1 MRTKCLKLIQTVF
14 TVLIIWSVALP
25 TYSAKDPG
33 YITITGVVKDI
44 KSKKNLEYVSIS
56 VPGTGIGTISNADG
70 GFTIKVRDS
79 LNVKTIEVSHIG
91 YFNQRVPLLDQ
102 DMSNITIFLTRNENK
117 LKEVVVESTDPL
129 QLVEKA
135 IDKIGDNNSLMTNLL
150 TGFYRET
157 IQKRRS
163 YINISEA
170 VIDIYKTPYTQSDAG
185 DKVQVLKGRKLLSPK
200 PGDTLLVKFVGGPNL
215 STYLDI
221 VKNRDIMLDKA
232 SLHYYKY
239 KMENSV
245 MINERLHY
253 VISFEPQVVMPYAL
267 FYGNLYIDQET
278 LAFSR
283 AEFNLSMDDRNKVTQ
298 AILRKKPFRL
308 HFKPEEVA
316 YLVTYKQQNG
326 KSYLNYVR
334 NEVRFKCDYK
344 RRLFSTNYTIISEM
358 VVTDRQENNIAK
370 IPVREAFSDRY
381 SLSDKVSNFYDA
393 NFWEGYNIIEP
404 TESLESAV
412 NKLKKQQSN

>member
-44 KSKKNLEYVSIS
+44 KSKKTLEYVSIS

-91 YFNQRVPLLDQ
+91 YFNQRVPLSDQ

-185 DKVQVLKGRKLLSPK
+185 DR
-200 PGDTLLVKFVGGPNL
+200 
-215 STYLDI
+215 
-221 VKNRDIMLDKA
+221 
-232 SLHYYKY
+232 YK
-239 KMENSV
+239 
-245 MINERLHY
+245 
-253 VISFEPQVVMPYAL
+253 
-267 FYGNLYIDQET
+267 
-278 LAFSR
+278 
-283 AEFNLSMDDRNKVTQ
+283 
-298 AILRKKPFRL
+298 
-308 HFKPEEVA
+308 
-316 YLVTYKQQNG
+316 
-326 KSYLNYVR
+326 
-334 NEVRFKCDYK
+334 C
-344 RRLFSTNYTIISEM
+344 
-358 VVTDRQENNIAK
+358 
-370 IPVREAFSDRY
+370 
-381 SLSDKVSNFYDA
+381 
-393 NFWEGYNIIEP
+393 
-404 TESLESAV
+404 
-412 NKLKKQQSN
+412 